1 MNKTLVFSILV
12 AVATTAVQAQQ
23 PVNVEAGAT
32 KSRAYQLYEA
42 KRFDEAATQFQ
53 FYVASNPEDARALY
67 DYASL
72 LSQLNR
78 HGDAAKQFETL
89 HQKHPRHEAG
99 YFKLGVEYVS
109 LQRPADA
116 EKVFTELQ
124 QSSNAQ
130 MAAAATDALKKL
142 KDDLAREARMKAEAR
157 VFELA
162 RESKHREVVAAVTEL
177 EKQGDLSYAMQMQRL
192 HAWNALHEYAVALDR
207 AEQLSESFP
216 QATDL
221 ALLRAD
227 VLAQLGRRPEAETI
241 WRRLAREHPGTPVAV
256 QATQRLEGRAFPP
269 VEDAVFALVRQQR
282 HREAV
287 AEINEMESAGE
298 LSWLMKMQRVYSLQ
312 EMGDQAQALERAN
325 QLSAAHPES
334 TDLALIR
341 ADLLIRAQKTQEAA
355 EILKKVREDHPETPA
370 AQAAADRLHALPPIA
385 NLDKWYWGEA
395 YASGD
400 YLGRYGTLVGSG
412 FARHGWFLPEA
423 RWLQPYVEHRFGV
436 DTRSGVG
443 RRQSIIADNHVGFYG
458 GVRAQLFES
467 EYLFVYVQGGMNKD
481 LLDRRAR
488 ADGDWTLDYQ
498 AGIYG
503 FKSWGPGTVLHRNPP
518 GSELV
523 TSGDEPTASDFFWR
537 GDWFVEAGAN
547 FSYYERYS
555 SWIGYGQ
562 AREGFRVFQV
572 GPSVAFDTYLVE
584 NVTWDVRGNYFD
596 NSFDFGPGA
605 RFLWVPH
612 PNWQVVLR
620 AEWLNGFYFG
630 RDGDGTRGNASRQY
644 DGVQVG
650 LSVGARW

>member
-1 MNKTLVFSILV
+1 MKRLLVISTLLLATLVL
-12 AVATTAVQAQQ
+12 AQQ
-23 PVNVEAGAT
+23 PINVEARAT
-32 KSRAYQLYEA
+32 KARAYQLYEA
-42 KRFDEAATQFQ
+42 KRFDEAAIQFQ
-53 FYVASNPEDARALY
+53 LHLASNPDDAKALY

-72 LSQLNR
+72 LSELNR
-78 HGDAAKQFETL
+78 HAAAARQFEEL
-89 HQKHPRHEAG
+89 RQKHPQHQAG
-99 YFKLGVEYVS
+99 YFKLGVEYVL

-116 EKVFTELQ
+116 EKVFTDLQ

-142 KDDLAREARMKAEAR
+142 KGDLARDARMKAEGR
-157 VFELA
+157 IFELA
-162 RESKHREVVAAVTEL
+162 RESNHREVIARVTEL
-177 EKQGDLSYAMQMQRL
+177 EKQGELSYAMQMQRL
-192 HAWNALHEYAVALDR
+192 HAWNALHEYAVALAR
-207 AEQLSESFP
+207 ADQLSETFP
-216 QATDL
+216 RATDL

-227 VLAQLGRRPEAETI
+227 LLAQLGRRPEAETI
-241 WRRLAREHPGTPVAV
+241 WRRLAKEHPGTPVAV
-256 QATQRLEGRAFPP
+256 QANQRLEGRALPP

-287 AEINEMESAGE
+287 AEINKMESGGE
-298 LSWLMKMQRVYSLQ
+298 LSWLMKMQRIYSLQ
-312 EMGDQAQALERAN
+312 EMGDHAQALERAN
-325 QLSAAHPES
+325 ELSAAHPES

-355 EILKKVREDHPETPA
+355 QILKQVKQDHPETPA
-370 AQAAADRLHALPPIA
+370 AKAAGDRLHALPAIA

-412 FARHGWFLPEA
+412 FVRHGWFIPEA
-423 RWLQPYVEHRFGV
+423 RWLQPYAEHRFGV
-436 DTRSGVG
+436 DTRSDVG
-443 RRQSIIADNHVGFYG
+443 QRQSIIADNHVGFYG

-467 EYLFVYVQGGMNKD
+467 EYLFVYGQGGVNKD
-481 LLDRRAR
+481 LLDQR
-488 ADGDWTLDYQ
+488 DNGDWALDYQ

-503 FKSWGPGTVLHRNPP
+503 FKSWGPGTVLHRSPP
-518 GSELV
+518 GSELNP
-523 TSGDEPTASDFFWR
+523 SAAEAAAGDFFWR

-547 FSYYERYS
+547 FSYYHRYT

-572 GPSVAFDTYLVE
+572 GPGIAFDAYLVE

-630 RDGDGTRGNASRQY
+630 RDDDDTRGNASRQY